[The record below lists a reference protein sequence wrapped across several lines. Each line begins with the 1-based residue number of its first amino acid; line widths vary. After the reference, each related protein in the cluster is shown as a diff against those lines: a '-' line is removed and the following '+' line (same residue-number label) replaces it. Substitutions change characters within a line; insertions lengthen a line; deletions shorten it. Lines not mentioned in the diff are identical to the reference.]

1 MTSVWRTSGWVLL
14 GAALILALSLG
25 VRHGFGLFLAPMSA
39 DFGWGREVF
48 AFAIALQNLIWGLAQ
63 PFSGALAD
71 RLGAAKVVIIGGILY
86 ATGLVLMGM
95 ADSAWSLSLSAGLLI
110 GIGLSGTSFSVILGV
125 VGRAVPPE
133 KRSMAMGI
141 ASAAGSFGQFAMLP
155 GTLGL
160 IQWLGWS
167 AALLVLGL
175 MVALI
180 VPLVGLLRD
189 NPMPAH
195 GAEQSLGQALREAC
209 SHSGFW
215 LLALGFFVCGFQV
228 VFIGVHLPAYLVDQH
243 LPAITGTTVLA
254 LVGLFNIVGTYTAG
268 WLGGRMSKP
277 RLLTALYLLRAVVIV
292 LFLWAPVTQVSAY
305 LFGIAMGLLWLST
318 VPLTNGTVATLFGVR
333 NLSMLGGIV
342 FLFHQLGAF
351 LGAGW
356 AVWCMTRPAAT
367 TWSGRSRSCSACWP
381 PHLTGRCASARSP
394 GCRRRRHEPPAGAR
408 PAGPCRGAAAGAGL
422 VGLAPGRAGVAAA
435 GHEPVLGATLQEAP
449 AGAPLMHARWLTLP
463 CWPWPQHFKLGR

>member
-95 ADSAWSLSLSAGLLI
+95 ADSIWSLSLSAGLLI

-195 GAEQSLGQALREAC
+195 GADQSLGQALREAC

-351 LGAGW
+351 LGGW
-356 AVWCMTRPAAT
+356 LGGVVYDQTGSYDLVWQI
-367 TWSGRSRSCSACWP
+367 SILLS
-381 PHLTGRCASARSP
+381 LL
-394 GCRRRRHEPPAGAR
+394 
-408 PAGPCRGAAAGAGL
+408 AAAL
-422 VGLAPGRAGVAAA
+422 NWPVRERPVARLQAQAA
-435 GHEPVLGATLQEAP
+435 
-449 AGAPLMHARWLTLP
+449 
-463 CWPWPQHFKLGR
+463 

>member
-1 MTSVWRTSGWVLL
+1 MTSVWRTSGWILL

-39 DFGWGREVF
+39 EFGWGRGVF
-48 AFAIALQNLIWGLAQ
+48 ALAIALQNLIWGLAQ
-63 PFSGALAD
+63 PFAGALAD
-71 RLGAAKVVIIGGILY
+71 RLGAAKVVIVGGILY
-86 ATGLVLMGM
+86 AVGLVLMGM
-95 ADSAWSLSLSAGLLI
+95 SDSPLSLSLSAGLLI

-133 KRSMAMGI
+133 KRSMGMGI

-160 IQWLGWS
+160 IEWLGWS

-175 MVALI
+175 LVALI

-189 NPMPAH
+189 KPLPAVK
-195 GAEQSLGQALREAC
+195 GEEQTLGQALREAC

-243 LPAITGTTVLA
+243 LPATIGTTVLA

-292 LFLWAPVTQVSAY
+292 LFLWAPVTQLSAY

-351 LGAGW
+351 LGGW
-356 AVWCMTRPAAT
+356 LGGVVYDSTGNYDLVWQI
-367 TWSGRSRSCSACWP
+367 SILLS
-381 PHLTGRCASARSP
+381 LL
-394 GCRRRRHEPPAGAR
+394 
-408 PAGPCRGAAAGAGL
+408 AAAL
-422 VGLAPGRAGVAAA
+422 NWPVRERPVARLQAQAA
-435 GHEPVLGATLQEAP
+435 
-449 AGAPLMHARWLTLP
+449 
-463 CWPWPQHFKLGR
+463 

>member
-1 MTSVWRTSGWVLL
+1 MTSVWRTSGWVLV

-63 PFSGALAD
+63 PFAGALAD
-71 RLGAAKVVIIGGILY
+71 RLGAARVVIIGGILY
-86 ATGLVLMGM
+86 AVGLILMGM

-125 VGRAVPPE
+125 VGRAVPAE

-175 MVALI
+175 MVAFI
-180 VPLVGLLRD
+180 VPFVGLLRD
-189 NPMPAH
+189 RPLASH
-195 GAEQSLGQALREAC
+195 GAEQTLGQALREAC

-228 VFIGVHLPAYLVDQH
+228 VFIGVHLPAYLVDRH
-243 LPAITGTTVLA
+243 LAATTGTTVLA
-254 LVGLFNIVGTYTAG
+254 LVGLFNIVGTFTAG

-277 RLLTALYLLRAVVIV
+277 RLLTGLYLLRAVVIL
-292 LFLWAPVTQVSAY
+292 LFLWAPVSEFSAY

-318 VPLTNGTVATLFGVR
+318 VPLTNGTVATVFGVR

-356 AVWCMTRPAAT
+356 VGWCMTALAAT
-367 TWSGRSRSCSACWP
+367 TWSGRFPSCSACWLP
-381 PHLTGRCASARSP
+381 PLTGRCASVRLPA
-394 GCRRRRHEPPAGAR
+394 CRPRPHEPLPGPWA
-408 PAGPCRGAAAGAGL
+408 AGPCCFGAVGAGV
-422 VGLAPGRAGVAAA
+422 VGLASGRDGVDAT
-435 GHEPVLGATLQEAP
+435 GHGCLLGATLQAQGLSCGSNESCVHI
-449 AGAPLMHARWLTLP
+449 G
-463 CWPWPQHFKLGR
+463 

>member
-1 MTSVWRTSGWVLL
+1 MTSVWRTSGWILV

-39 DFGWGREVF
+39 EFGWGRGVF
-48 AFAIALQNLIWGLAQ
+48 AFAIALQNLMWGLAQ
-63 PFSGALAD
+63 PFAGALAD
-71 RLGAAKVVIIGGILY
+71 RLGAGKVVIIGGILY
-86 ATGLVLMGM
+86 AAGLVLMGLS
-95 ADSAWSLSLSAGLLI
+95 DSPVTLSLSAGLLI

-125 VGRAVPPE
+125 VGRAVAPE
-133 KRSMAMGI
+133 KRSLAMGI

-160 IQWLGWS
+160 INWLGWS

-175 MVALI
+175 MVAFI
-180 VPLVGLLRD
+180 VPLTGMLKDRPL
-189 NPMPAH
+189 PAQGH
-195 GAEQSLGQALREAC
+195 DQTLGEALREAC

-243 LPAITGTTVLA
+243 LPATTGTTVLA

-292 LFLWAPVTQVSAY
+292 LFLWAPITTFSAY

-351 LGAGW
+351 LGGWLGGVVYDQTGNYDLVWQISILLSLLAGALNW
-356 AVWCMTRPAAT
+356 PVRERPVARLQA
-367 TWSGRSRSCSACWP
+367 
-381 PHLTGRCASARSP
+381 ASA
-394 GCRRRRHEPPAGAR
+394 
-408 PAGPCRGAAAGAGL
+408 
-422 VGLAPGRAGVAAA
+422 
-435 GHEPVLGATLQEAP
+435 
-449 AGAPLMHARWLTLP
+449 
-463 CWPWPQHFKLGR
+463 